1 MSQNIN
7 PAMLACDLHDH
18 IEIICMRSYP
28 VEVHLLD
35 GTVLTGVAAD
45 TRSSNGQEFLRL
57 ELQGQAQQIPLLQI
71 ERIHVLDPQAPL
83 QDIWLEQGGSC
94 AL

>member
-7 PAMLACDLHDH
+7 PAILACDLHDH
-18 IEIICMRSYP
+18 IEIICMRRYQ
-28 VEVHLLD
+28 VELHLLD
-35 GTVLTGVAAD
+35 GTVVTGVAAD
-45 TRSSNGQEFLRL
+45 TRSSGGQEFLQL
-57 ELQGQAQQIPLLQI
+57 ELQGQAQQLPLLQI

-83 QDIWLEQGGSC
+83 QDIWLQQGGSC